1 MPIFDRTGLK
11 TSEKFRMPV
20 MFLILLV
27 EWNFDIK
34 SEVKVLFFLKIEDGR
49 EKHITCITG
58 F

>member
-1 MPIFDRTGLK
+1 
-11 TSEKFRMPV
+11 